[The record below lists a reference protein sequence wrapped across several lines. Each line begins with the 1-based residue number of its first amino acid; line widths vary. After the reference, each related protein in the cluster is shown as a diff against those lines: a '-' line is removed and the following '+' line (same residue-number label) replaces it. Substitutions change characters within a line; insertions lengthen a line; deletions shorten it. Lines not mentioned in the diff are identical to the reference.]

1 MGSDNL
7 RKLSSMGAV
16 KGLPRGFTAGELRE
30 SKAHGVSNT
39 GVVSVAYVDKRVQSD
54 PYVYLEKREPGGQVV
69 DKVEETV
76 LKLSEASE
84 AIIKAGST
92 VRESAKTTIESIT
105 DNNRKLRDNNT
116 KLTDSINVFLK
127 TATKPEYAKAINDME
142 RLASA
147 LEKIAELEKA
157 GILNKLAAVIK

>member
-1 MGSDNL
+1 
-7 RKLSSMGAV
+7 MGAIT
-16 KGLPRGFTAGELRE
+16 GLPRGFTAGELRE
-30 SKAHGVSNT
+30 SREHGISNT
-39 GVVSVAYVDKRVQSD
+39 GVVSVKYVENKIQQD
-54 PYVYLEKREPGGQVV
+54 PYMYLSKLEPGGQVMN
-69 DKVEETV
+69 KVEEVV
-76 LKLSEASE
+76 LNLSEASN

-92 VRESAKTTIESIT
+92 VRESAKTTIDSIT
-105 DNNRKLRDNNT
+105 DNNRKLRENNT